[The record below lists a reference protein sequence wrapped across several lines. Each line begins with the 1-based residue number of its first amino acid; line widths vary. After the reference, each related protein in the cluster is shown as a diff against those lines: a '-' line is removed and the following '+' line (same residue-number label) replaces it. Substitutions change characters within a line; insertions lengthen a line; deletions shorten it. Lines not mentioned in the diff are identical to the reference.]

1 MTKHDPHLMNQG
13 LRAVRRNTIG
23 KLLRNVFGV
32 KRLRGGQQDVIDSV
46 LDGKDT
52 LAIMP
57 TGSGKSLCYQIP
69 AKLLAGTTIVVSP
82 LISLMK
88 DQTEK
93 LQELGVRA
101 VQLNSSLSAEEER
114 ATLEGITA
122 RDHEIVFC
130 TPERLAQ
137 AEFLEVIKQVD
148 ISLIVI
154 DEAHCIS
161 QWGHDFRPAYTEMA
175 ASINALGRP
184 PILALTATATDDVVD
199 DISRQLGRKRMNVIN
214 TGIYRPNL
222 HYAVRQ
228 VTSVKEKFAS
238 ALDLVRSSQGVGIVY
253 AATVKAAEEMH
264 HLLQEAGEQV
274 SLYHGKL
281 PSRER
286 KANQELFMNGG
297 CRVMVATNAFGMG
310 IDKPDTRFVI
320 HLQIPANLEAYY
332 QESGRAGRDGHD
344 AWCTLLFL
352 QDDKR
357 LQQFFLVKSYPSAKE
372 LVAVY
377 KTVGDLSADGAVNF
391 ARVDE
396 AIEEIPSTKLRICLK
411 LLKDGCLL
419 KQNRALDFVMGKAE
433 PAADLFDELAE
444 VYAHKQE
451 RDREALEAMVSY
463 AVSGFCRWKVLLDY
477 FADEV
482 NNFERCCKCDNCLNP
497 PAASVALEPI
507 RDDEFESK
515 AADTAASAAPL
526 FEVGASVKV
535 ARYGAGTVQAVA
547 AEQITIAFPDGAVK
561 TFLADFVKPARAQKP
576 PKQTAAPA

>member
-1 MTKHDPHLMNQG
+1 MTKHDPQLMKQG

-23 KLLRNVFGV
+23 KLLRSVFHV
-32 KRLRGGQQDVIDSV
+32 QRLRGGQQDVIDSV

-93 LQELGVRA
+93 LLELGVRA
-101 VQLNSSLSAEEER
+101 TQLNSTLSADEER
-114 ATLEGITA
+114 AALAGITERA
-122 RDHEIVFC
+122 HEVVFV

-137 AEFLEVIKQVD
+137 PEFIEVVKQVD
-148 ISLIVI
+148 VSLVVI

-161 QWGHDFRPAYTEMA
+161 QWGHDFRPAYLEMA

-184 PILALTATATDDVVD
+184 PVLALTATATDDVVA
-199 DISRQLGRKRMNVIN
+199 DIERQLGRKKLNVIN
-214 TGIYRPNL
+214 TGIYRQNL

-228 VTSVKEKFAS
+228 VTNQRERFSE
-238 ALDLVRSSQGVGIVY
+238 ALAIVRDSQGVGIVY

-264 HLLQEAGEQV
+264 RVLLEAGE
-274 SLYHGKL
+274 SASIYHGKL
-281 PSRER
+281 PARER
-286 KANQELFMNGG
+286 KANQDAFMTGG

-310 IDKPDTRFVI
+310 IDKPDTRFVV

-332 QESGRAGRDGHD
+332 QESGRAGRDGEE
-344 AWCTLLFL
+344 AYCTLLYL

-357 LQQFFLVKSYPSAKE
+357 LQQFFLVKSYPTAQE

-377 KTVGDLSADGAVNF
+377 RTAGELTESGPVTFERLDTAL
-391 ARVDE
+391 
-396 AIEEIPSTKLRICLK
+396 EEIASSKLKICLK

-419 KQNRALDFVMGKAE
+419 KQNRALHFVLAKAE
-433 PAADLFDELAE
+433 PSADLFDELAE

-451 RDREALEAMVSY
+451 RDRESLEDMVDY
-463 AVSGFCRWKVLLDY
+463 AVSGYCRWKVLLDY

-482 NNFERCCKCDNCLNP
+482 EGFEKCCKCDNCRNP
-497 PAASVALEPI
+497 PAAAVALEPI
-507 RDDEFESK
+507 RDDEFDRTPSSP
-515 AADTAASAAPL
+515 AVVPL
-526 FEVGASVKV
+526 FAPGAAVRVPKYAQGVVQSV
-535 ARYGAGTVQAVA
+535 AG
-547 AEQITIAFPDGAVK
+547 EQVTIVFPDK
-561 TFLADFVKPARAQKP
+561 TERTFMIDFVTPA
-576 PKQTAAPA
+576 

>member
-1 MTKHDPHLMNQG
+1 MTKHDPQLMKQG

-23 KLLRNVFGV
+23 KLLRSVFHV
-32 KRLRGGQQDVIDSV
+32 QRLRGGQQDVIDSV

-93 LQELGVRA
+93 LLDLGVKA
-101 VQLNSSLSAEEER
+101 TQLNSTLSADEER
-114 ATLEGITA
+114 AALQGITERA
-122 RDHEIVFC
+122 HEIVFV

-137 AEFLEVIKQVD
+137 AEFIETAKQVD

-161 QWGHDFRPAYTEMA
+161 QWGHDFRPAYLEMA
-175 ASINALGRP
+175 ASIKALGSP
-184 PILALTATATDDVVD
+184 PILALTATATDNVVD
-199 DISRQLGRKRMNVIN
+199 DIERQLGRKHLNVIN
-214 TGIYRPNL
+214 TGIYRQNL

-228 VTSVKEKFAS
+228 VTNVRERFQEALALVSAS
-238 ALDLVRSSQGVGIVY
+238 TGVGIVY

-264 HLLQEAGEQV
+264 QVLLQAGE
-274 SLYHGKL
+274 SASIYHGKL
-281 PSRER
+281 PARER
-286 KANQELFMNGG
+286 KANQDAFMTGS

-332 QESGRAGRDGHD
+332 QESGRAGRDGED
-344 AWCTLLFL
+344 AYCTLLYL

-357 LQQFFLVKSYPSAKE
+357 LQQFFLIKSYPTAQE
-372 LVAVY
+372 LVAAY
-377 KTVGDLSADGAVNF
+377 RTVGELIGAGPVSF
-391 ARVDE
+391 ERLDE
-396 AIEEIPSTKLRICLK
+396 AMPDIPRQKLKICVK

-419 KQNRALDFVMGKAE
+419 KQNRALHLVLAKAE
-433 PAADLFDELAE
+433 PSAELFDELAD
-444 VYAHKQE
+444 VYANKQE
-451 RDREALEAMVSY
+451 RDREALEDMVDY
-463 AVSGFCRWKVLLDY
+463 AVSGYCRWKVLLDY

-482 NNFERCCKCDNCLNP
+482 EGFEKCCKCDNCRNP
-497 PAASVALEPI
+497 PAAAVALEPI
-507 RDDEFESK
+507 RDDEFDRTP
-515 AADTAASAAPL
+515 AGPANAPL
-526 FEVGASVKV
+526 FEIGAAVRVPKYAQGVVQSI
-535 ARYGAGTVQAVA
+535 AG
-547 AEQITIAFPDGAVK
+547 EQVTIVFPDKAER
-561 TFLADFVKPARAQKP
+561 TFMADFVSPA
-576 PKQTAAPA
+576 

>member
-1 MTKHDPHLMNQG
+1 MTKHDPQLMKQG

-23 KLLRNVFGV
+23 KLLRSVFHV
-32 KRLRGGQQDVIDSV
+32 QRLRGGQQDVIDSV

-93 LQELGVRA
+93 LLDLGVKA
-101 VQLNSSLSAEEER
+101 TQLNSTLSADEER
-114 ATLEGITA
+114 AALQGITERA
-122 RDHEIVFC
+122 HEIVFV

-137 AEFLEVIKQVD
+137 AEFIETAKQVD

-161 QWGHDFRPAYTEMA
+161 QWGHDFRPAYLEMA
-175 ASINALGRP
+175 ASIKALGSP
-184 PILALTATATDDVVD
+184 PILALTATATDKVVD
-199 DISRQLGRKRMNVIN
+199 DIERQLGRKHLNVIN
-214 TGIYRPNL
+214 TGIYRQNL

-228 VTSVKEKFAS
+228 VTNVRERFQE
-238 ALDLVRSSQGVGIVY
+238 ALALVRASTGVGIVY

-264 HLLQEAGEQV
+264 QVLLQAGE
-274 SLYHGKL
+274 SASIYHGKL
-281 PSRER
+281 PARER
-286 KANQELFMNGG
+286 KANQDAFMTGS

-332 QESGRAGRDGHD
+332 QESGRAGRDGED
-344 AWCTLLFL
+344 AYCTLLYL

-357 LQQFFLVKSYPSAKE
+357 LQQFFLIKSYPTAQE
-372 LVAVY
+372 LVAAY
-377 KTVGDLSADGAVNF
+377 RTVGELIGAGPVSF
-391 ARVDE
+391 ERLDE
-396 AIEEIPSTKLRICLK
+396 AMPDIPRQKLKICVK

-419 KQNRALDFVMGKAE
+419 KQNRALHLVLAKAE
-433 PAADLFDELAE
+433 PSAELFDELAD
-444 VYAHKQE
+444 VYANKQE
-451 RDREALEAMVSY
+451 RDREALEDMVDY
-463 AVSGFCRWKVLLDY
+463 AVSGYCRWKVLLDY

-482 NNFERCCKCDNCLNP
+482 EGFEKCCKCDNCRNP
-497 PAASVALEPI
+497 PAAAVALEPI
-507 RDDEFESK
+507 RDDEFDRTP
-515 AADTAASAAPL
+515 AGPAIAPL
-526 FEVGASVKV
+526 FEIGAAVRVPKYAQGVVQSI
-535 ARYGAGTVQAVA
+535 AG
-547 AEQITIAFPDGAVK
+547 EQVTIVFPDKAER
-561 TFLADFVKPARAQKP
+561 TFMADFVSPA
-576 PKQTAAPA
+576 